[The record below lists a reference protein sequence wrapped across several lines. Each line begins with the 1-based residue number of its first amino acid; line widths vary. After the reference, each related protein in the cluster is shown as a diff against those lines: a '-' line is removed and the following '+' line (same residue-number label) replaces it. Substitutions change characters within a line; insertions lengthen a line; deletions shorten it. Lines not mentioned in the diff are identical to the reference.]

1 MKNSDLSLSKAHKK
15 KLSHFAN
22 IVKLALVD
30 GTITDEE
37 QNLLDRMSG
46 ALEIG
51 NEEYQKI
58 LENPDA
64 FPINPPVGYDERI
77 ERLYNLTT
85 MIYVDEE
92 IVGDEVDL
100 LKKIAIGLGFPN
112 DSIEKIS
119 DKAIHLIINNY
130 SLEGLNFKINEIHK
144 NKIK

>member
-1 MKNSDLSLSKAHKK
+1 MGISESNSDKAYKK
-15 KLSHFAN
+15 KLAHFAN

-30 GTITDEE
+30 GRITDEE
-37 QNLLDRMSG
+37 QKLLDSMSES
-46 ALEIG
+46 LKIQEK
-51 NEEYQKI
+51 EYQQI

-77 ERLYNLTT
+77 ERLFYLAE

-100 LKKIAIGLGFPN
+100 LHKIAIGLGFPDN
-112 DSIEKIS
+112 SIEKIC

-130 SLEGLNFKINEIHK
+130 TLDEFNSKIKEIHK
-144 NKIK
+144 D